1 MCKNVYSIQTKEAV
15 VSLYKSGFTLKQI
28 ADFTGVGWGSVQH
41 YVETFKKANPD
52 FKTVKELQR
61 IEQEKRLCELYKS
74 GITARKELARKSGL
88 PYGSIDYILGK
99 WGVSIAAKE
108 ARRNAGEIPS
118 ELLQPVLDWLMKN
131 AATEAADKMR
141 KFAESLSA

>member
-1 MCKNVYSIQTKEAV
+1 MKNVYSIQSKEAV
-15 VSLYKSGFTLKQI
+15 VALYKSGFTLGQI
-28 ADFTGVGWGSVQH
+28 ADSTGVRWGSVQR

-88 PYGSIDYILGK
+88 PYGSVDYILSK
-99 WGVSIAAKE
+99 WGVSIAAKK
-108 ARRNAGEIPS
+108 ARRDAGEIPQ
-118 ELLQPVLDWLMKN
+118 ELLQPVLDWLTKN
-131 AATEAADKMR
+131 AAASAAEKMLE
-141 KFAESLSA
+141 FAKGLSA